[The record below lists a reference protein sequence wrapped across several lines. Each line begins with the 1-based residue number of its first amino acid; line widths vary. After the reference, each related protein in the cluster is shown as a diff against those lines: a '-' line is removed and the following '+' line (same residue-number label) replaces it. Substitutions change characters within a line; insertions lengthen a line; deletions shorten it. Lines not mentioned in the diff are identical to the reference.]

1 MVKQKENFP
10 LSFLGQ
16 EQNLVMNYSLSP
28 WENQKGIFFKHSEIG
43 KVYVMNDTFPMKKS
57 KAITQTF

>member
-16 EQNLVMNYSLSP
+16 EQILVMNYSLFT

-43 KVYVMNDTFPMKKS
+43 KVYVMNDIFPWKNQKQ
-57 KAITQTF
+57 ITQTF